1 MHNVSGHLRSRLS
14 TLGELSRP
22 LGEARAAS
30 LARAIANNLL
40 CDVSQGRDP
49 ERTMDDWL
57 TRIACEI
64 AAKSQEQR
72 KPVIASGHRV
82 RPVGDLL
89 PEV

>member
-1 MHNVSGHLRSRLS
+1 MHNVPSHLRSRLS

-22 LGEARAAS
+22 LGEARAAA

-49 ERTMDDWL
+49 ERTIEDWL

-64 AAKSQEQR
+64 AAKSQAQR
-72 KPVIASGHRV
+72 AGVIDAGPRV
-82 RPVGDLL
+82 RPVKDLL